1 MSGCDAG
8 GLGAVVGVVARG
20 DSRRRHGP
28 TQVAKERQHEFL
40 RPPRFHLHELLVC
53 VCACVCVGGDES
65 VSV

>member
-8 GLGAVVGVVARG
+8 GLGAVVGVVSRG

-40 RPPRFHLHELLVC
+40 RPPRLHLHEL
-53 VCACVCVGGDES
+53 CACVCV
-65 VSV
+65 